1 MSSKSHLCPCCNREF
16 KGIFDYPRV
25 LIISFEMLPIPEAL
39 DYHSAEAAK
48 KRSKITAEDIS
59 DPSRIVWR
67 GINMT
72 PEISRACEQ
81 ADVKEYL
88 EKLSGLTG
96 NEISPKNLLPS
107 FKSHSIFKWAYPVQN
122 TNVLLSLKD
131 DELPSAEEGIAKIKL
146 HCQGRNLGS
155 AGGPTL
161 QPLGAIALL
170 KYKGLLSM
178 N

>member
-1 MSSKSHLCPCCNREF
+1 MIRKSHLCPCCNREF

-88 EKLSGLTG
+88 EKLKKKG
-96 NEISPKNLLPS
+96 
-107 FKSHSIFKWAYPVQN
+107 F
-122 TNVLLSLKD
+122 LKRIG
-131 DELPSAEEGIAKIKL
+131 PAK
-146 HCQGRNLGS
+146 
-155 AGGPTL
+155 GGHWEV
-161 QPLGAIALL
+161 IR
-170 KYKGLLSM
+170 
-178 N
+178 